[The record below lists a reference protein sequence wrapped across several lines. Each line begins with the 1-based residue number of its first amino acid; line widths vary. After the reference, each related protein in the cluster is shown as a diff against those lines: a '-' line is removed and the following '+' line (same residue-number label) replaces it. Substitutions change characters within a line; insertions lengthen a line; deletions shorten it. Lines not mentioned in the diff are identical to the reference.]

1 MEILQKIK
9 QFLTEKIRRHPYSV
23 ILLDEI
29 EKAHADVMNIMLQIL
44 DDGRITDSHGKT
56 VSFENTIIIMTSN
69 AGSDNHSN
77 VVGFNEGDKAI
88 GIKTENALK
97 EIFRPEFLNRV
108 DETVVFKELNKE
120 ELIQIISLML
130 DDLKEGLSEKE
141 IGLDVDDKAKEV
153 ILDKS
158 YKREYGARP
167 MRRYIERHIEDAL
180 AHMLLTN
187 DIKSGQMAVVTA
199 EGGELKISAK

>member
-1 MEILQKIK
+1 M
-9 QFLTEKIRRHPYSV
+9 
-23 ILLDEI
+23 
-29 EKAHADVMNIMLQIL
+29 
-44 DDGRITDSHGKT
+44 
-56 VSFENTIIIMTSN
+56 
-69 AGSDNHSN
+69 
-77 VVGFNEGDKAI
+77 
-88 GIKTENALK
+88 
-97 EIFRPEFLNRV
+97 
-108 DETVVFKELNKE
+108 FKELNKE